1 MARDIRGAEYNKQ
14 KRKVLW
20 IKLGIFFVLFLALG
34 GFSVWLSGLKSIQ
47 IDTVSISGATVL
59 GTESLE
65 GQVRSNLVGKYLWA
79 FPKTNVFLYPR
90 NEIEKNLLSRF
101 PRIKSVTLNTIDNHI
116 LSVSIVERSP
126 FALWCDTPPTESL
139 VSQCYFLDTD
149 GFVFD
154 HAPQFSGSA
163 YFKYYGFLPFEAPIG
178 SYYLSSTTRF
188 HELSGFVENAQGLGI
203 TPLYMSAV
211 DSDSFE
217 LFVFGGGKI
226 LLDTRES
233 LAKVFE
239 RFSALLKTPNLV
251 PREGGELLVE
261 YIDLRFGNKMFFKPR
276 LP

>member
-1 MARDIRGAEYNKQ
+1 MVRDIRSAEYNKQ

-20 IKLGIFFVLFLALG
+20 IKLGIIFTLFLALG
-34 GFSVWLSGLKSIQ
+34 GLLIWLSGLKSIQ
-47 IDTVSISGATVL
+47 IDTITISGATVL
-59 GTESLE
+59 GSESLE
-65 GQVRSNLVGKYLWA
+65 GQIRRELVGKYLWA
-79 FPKTNVFLYPR
+79 FPKTNVFLYPHAR
-90 NEIEKNLLSRF
+90 IEKSLLETF
-101 PRIKSVTLNTIDNHI
+101 PRIKTVSLNTLDNHI
-116 LSVSIVERSP
+116 LSVSIVERQP

-139 VSQCYFLDTD
+139 VSQCYFLDYD

-178 SYYLSSTTRF
+178 SYYLSSTTGF
-188 HELSGFVENAQGLGI
+188 HELSEFVESTERLGI

-211 DSDSFE
+211 DADSFE

-233 LAKVFE
+233 LSKVFD

-251 PREGGELLVE
+251 PKQGGELLIE

-276 LP
+276 E

>member
-1 MARDIRGAEYNKQ
+1 MVRDIRGAEYARQ
-14 KRKVLW
+14 KRKTLW
-20 IKLGIFFVLFLALG
+20 VRVGVFFFVFLCVLGLFIWLA
-34 GFSVWLSGLKSIQ
+34 SLKSIQ
-47 IDTVSISGATVL
+47 IDTISISGATVL
-59 GTESLE
+59 GSESLE
-65 GQVRSNLVGKYLWA
+65 GQIRRELVGKYLWA

-90 NEIEKNLLSRF
+90 ARIEKSLLETF
-101 PRIKSVTLNTIDNHI
+101 PRIKSVTLSTLDNHI
-116 LSVSIVERSP
+116 LSVSIEEREP
-126 FALWCDTPPTESL
+126 FALWCNTPPTPSL

-163 YFKYYGFLPFEAPIG
+163 YFKYYGFLPYEAPIG

-188 HELSGFVENAQGLGI
+188 HELSHFVENTQGLGI

-233 LAKVFE
+233 LSKVFD

-251 PREGGELLVE
+251 PKQGGELLIE

-276 LP
+276 E